1 MSFTS
6 VKELTLP
13 PVDIDEVLRY
23 AAIPKDG
30 RTPALRHLAEA
41 AASYADGILQS
52 RVCCTTTDVS
62 VSENIIK
69 LGFAEWES
77 ADFARYVGVSRRVLV
92 FAATVGLQLD
102 RLIAARGALSPSEAH
117 MLEAVGNE
125 RIEALCDAFC
135 REAESELGAL
145 KTRYSPGYGDL
156 PLSAQKDIF
165 KLLDPPRRI
174 GLTLNDSLMMSPS
187 KSVTA
192 LCALREAE
200 N

>member
-6 VKELTLP
+6 VKELSLP

-23 AAIPKDG
+23 AAIPRDG
-30 RTPALRHLAEA
+30 RTPALRSLAEA
-41 AASYADGILQS
+41 AASRVDGILQS
-52 RVCCTTTDVS
+52 RVCFATSDVS
-62 VSENIIK
+62 VSENVID
-69 LGFAEWES
+69 LGFARWES
-77 ADFARYVGVSRRVLV
+77 SDLARYVGGSQKILV

-135 REAESELGAL
+135 REAEAQLGAL
-145 KTRYSPGYGDL
+145 KSRYSPGYGDL

-165 KLLDPPRRI
+165 KLLDPSRRI

-192 LCALREAE
+192 LCALREA
-200 N
+200 